1 MGLEIDPQVLEELA
15 PLMAAAPGPPT
26 VGDVAARRENTRR
39 LFAQV
44 LASRPPVAGV
54 DVERYSVVSDDGT
67 TIPLS
72 WYSRA
77 DSTEPGS
84 AVLYVHS

>member
-39 LFAQV
+39 LY
-44 LASRPPVAGV
+44 R
-54 DVERYSVVSDDGT
+54 
-67 TIPLS
+67 
-72 WYSRA
+72 
-77 DSTEPGS
+77 PGS
-84 AVLYVHS
+84 GRASARRRD